1 MLGRM
6 RRRPPFELVLI
17 GVIGLVGGVACARGM
32 GGPASAPIVV
42 AVVEVTDAAP
52 LATGAVASGAQDGL
66 GQTGECTFETAVD
79 DIVPSSESCTIY
91 EQISQGGRVTLP
103 CGGAD
108 GPASA
113 AFGEHEYRGQ
123 VRGRRIV
130 MEHAYDFE
138 EQDGCRWR
146 IHGRITGNPE
156 AGELAWAYSEEIL
169 EADKSNCW
177 ATCTAHTEIRI
188 APVR

>member
-1 MLGRM
+1 MFGRM
-6 RRRPPFELVLI
+6 RLRPPLELVLI
-17 GVIGLVGGVACARGM
+17 GLIGLIGAVACVRGM
-32 GGPASAPIVV
+32 GGEARAPIVV

-52 LATGAVASGAQDGL
+52 LATGTVASGAQDGL
-66 GQTGECTFETAVD
+66 GQGGECVFDSALGE
-79 DIVPSSESCTIY
+79 IVPSSVSCTIY
-91 EQISQGGRVTLP
+91 EQISHGGRVTLP

-113 AFGEHEYRGQ
+113 VFGEHEYRGQ
-123 VRGRRIV
+123 VRGKRVV

-138 EQDGCRWR
+138 EDDGCQWR
-146 IHGRITGNPE
+146 IHGTITGNPE

-177 ATCTAHTEIRI
+177 ATCTAHTAIRI